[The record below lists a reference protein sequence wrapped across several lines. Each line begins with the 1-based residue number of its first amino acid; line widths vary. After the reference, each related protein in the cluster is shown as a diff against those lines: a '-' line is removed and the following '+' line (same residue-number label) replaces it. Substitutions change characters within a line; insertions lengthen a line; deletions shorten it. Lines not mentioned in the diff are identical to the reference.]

1 MIRSNVINFLS
12 CKVDNKSSVI
22 AFYYCTFSDVVTL
35 QTVSI
40 LGTILKQLLLPK
52 SSLLDTLRSE
62 LSSAFQS
69 GSGTPDRVEL
79 AILLN
84 QVLKAYSEIYVI
96 IDGVDE
102 CEKNVQ
108 NDILYAIEDMIELN
122 QCTVKVWISS
132 REDTDIMNGLRK
144 YPSIHIAETKVTGD
158 IENYVQTAVKSKLQ
172 SGELFI
178 RDQTLEEEIIS
189 TLTTKSQGMYVSCGY
204 LN

>member
-1 MIRSNVINFLS
+1 MVT
-12 CKVDNKSSVI
+12 
-22 AFYYCTFSDVVTL
+22 FYYCTFSDVVTL

-52 SSLLDTLRSE
+52 SSLLDTLHSE

-69 GSGTPDRVEL
+69 GSRTPDRVEL
-79 AILLN
+79 AILLHS
-84 QVLKAYSEIYVI
+84 VLKAYSEIYVI

-108 NDILYAIEDMIELN
+108 QDILYAIEDMIELN

-144 YPSIHIAETKVTGD
+144 YPSIHIVETKVTGD
-158 IENYVQTAVKSKLQ
+158 IANYVQVAVKSKLQ

-178 RDQTLEEEIIS
+178 RDQTLEKEIIS